1 MTKPHAK
8 ILLVGVL
15 TVIAEVGALYCAA
28 YFKGDD
34 HPNYLPFAIA
44 FPIPF
49 LFSIPFLHVLALAAI
64 TMLAQ
69 FPIYGYV
76 LGQAWIR
83 GHLRRTALR
92 LSVFHSAFA
101 VASVCSLLIKRA

>member
-1 MTKPHAK
+1 M
-8 ILLVGVL
+8 LLVGVL
-15 TVIAEVGALYCAA
+15 TFIAEVGALYCAA
-28 YFKGDD
+28 YFRGDD
-34 HPNYLPFAIA
+34 DRNYLPFAIA
-44 FPIPF
+44 FPVPF
-49 LFSIPFLHVLALAAI
+49 LFSISFLHVLVLAVI

-92 LSVFHSAFA
+92 LSAFHSAFA
-101 VASVCSLLIKRA
+101 VASVCSLLIKRV